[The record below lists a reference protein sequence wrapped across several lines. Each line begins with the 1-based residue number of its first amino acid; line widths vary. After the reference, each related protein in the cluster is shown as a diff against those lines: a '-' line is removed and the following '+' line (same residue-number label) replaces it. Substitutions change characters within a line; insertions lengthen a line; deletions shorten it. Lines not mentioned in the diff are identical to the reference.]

1 MSRRVAGEAVLFECD
16 EAGLASRLIHIHLK
30 RDAGFPVRRQ
40 RNQALLHVA
49 PVEVELN
56 KDIFDRLLGEIDETG
71 FELERETYS
80 YARRFEIDLFNGGV
94 DRVCGWFHF
103 QNL

>member
-16 EAGLASRLIHIHLK
+16 ETRLASRLRQIRLK
-30 RDAGFPVRRQ
+30 RDTGCPVRRQ
-40 RNQALLHVA
+40 GNQALLHVA

-71 FELERETYS
+71 FELQRETYG
-80 YARRFEIDLFNGGV
+80 YARRFEVDLFDGGV
-94 DRVCGWFHF
+94 DRVCG
-103 QNL
+103 